1 MPSPALAPASS
12 PVDVFDEPEERKSL
26 IDALV
31 HKSECYCAVLQLLAH
46 RTVWCLGLTRG
57 GQPRHPLYVPART
70 PLQIYRRPRHDWTD
84 WQPISDPGVDE
95 QLHERFCPTCG
106 ADQIS
111 VDELTGDRR

>member
-1 MPSPALAPASS
+1 MAAWGTHAHPDRAA
-12 PVDVFDEPEERKSL
+12 
-26 IDALV
+26 
-31 HKSECYCAVLQLLAH
+31 AVLKLLGH
-46 RTVWCLGLTRG
+46 HTVWCLGQTRS

-84 WQPISDPGVDE
+84 WQPIHDPGVDE

-111 VDELTGDRR
+111 VDDISAAAGRMGERP